1 MKGNYGIVSSP
12 TIKRCSKERV
22 PPSGAMSVMTD
33 VFLQLKRQTGIPHL
47 IFFIQRVF
55 IKILLIPYL
64 NVFKLR
70 IGLGVSKAICV

>member
-1 MKGNYGIVSSP
+1 MKGNYGIVSST
-12 TIKRCSKERV
+12 TIKRYSKEKV
-22 PPSGAMSVMTD
+22 PQSGAMSVMTD
-33 VFLQLKRQTGIPHL
+33 VFRQLKRQTGIPYL

-70 IGLGVSKAICV
+70 IGLGVSTAVCV